1 MSNSNFP
8 KSFQEL
14 LENNTIHTIAIP
26 RIQRDYAQGRTDDK
40 TARIRINFV
49 SALCTAIKNGQKLN
63 LDFVYGNI
71 DKKGVLTL
79 LDGQQ
84 RLTTLFLLHWY
95 IAKKTNHDVELLKK
109 FSYEIRPSTRDFCA
123 KLLVFN
129 PFSDPEQDLAKKESK
144 ISFKITNQK
153 WFPLSWN
160 KDPSIVSMLTML
172 DEIHAQFKETAV
184 MWKDLSRI
192 TFYFLALK
200 DMGLTDDLYIKMN
213 SRGKPLT
220 DFEHFKAELDKQL
233 SSFNESTLANDIRK
247 KFDTT
252 WTDLL
257 WEYRNSSTNTEQDTI
272 VDDEFLRYIHFIC
285 DVIYYQNEDYY
296 QEKKIFHEKWNEFEL
311 LEIFFKDEV
320 RIIEN
325 FITLKNFFDCW
336 CKENLCKIKYSTP
349 DDFLLS
355 FINTTENYKKNK
367 IVTQIGKNIFQE
379 CLARYTVNFNL
390 QQFVFLYAVTYYLQ
404 HTDKIK
410 YLDFVRRIRII
421 NNLIQNSE
429 KEISPSRMK
438 NILEHIEEILKND
451 KVEIKENTFNKY
463 QLKEEQ
469 KKLALLQEHPKFR
482 DDLSALEDHK
492 LLYGQIGIL
501 FDFEKEIRPEHID
514 IAKQFIEQFELTGN
528 INIIDTAL
536 MSIGD
541 YSQIINNSN
550 WRHMHQ
556 FGTRDLTIWQSLF
569 HQKDEINYSTTQ
581 TVILKL
587 LNTIKVEEETDIITI
602 LENIKNSFTKTCEDK
617 KEFPF
622 EYYYI
627 QYNDYFNPKD
637 KNGKMYSYFKDTYT
651 CTILSGERKNKNT
664 YNPYLEAALKDYCT
678 ANGTD
683 ITNEIIKIHE
693 YFVFNTCKLF
703 QRYKNEYEYVYKISD
718 KKDETDEELLKEIK
732 IKQTKGID
740 TENRIKKLSK
750 CIGLILEFEQ
760 NNKENFENLIKY
772 LEKKGIQFV
781 DNH

>member
-1 MSNSNFP
+1 M
-8 KSFQEL
+8 
-14 LENNTIHTIAIP
+14 
-26 RIQRDYAQGRTDDK
+26 
-40 TARIRINFV
+40 
-49 SALCTAIKNGQKLN
+49 
-63 LDFVYGNI
+63 
-71 DKKGVLTL
+71 
-79 LDGQQ
+79 
-84 RLTTLFLLHWY
+84 
-95 IAKKTNHDVELLKK
+95 
-109 FSYEIRPSTRDFCA
+109 
-123 KLLVFN
+123 
-129 PFSDPEQDLAKKESK
+129 
-144 ISFKITNQK
+144 
-153 WFPLSWN
+153 
-160 KDPSIVSMLTML
+160 SMLTML

-184 MWKDLSRI
+184 TWEDLSRI
-192 TFYFLALK
+192 TFYFLALE

-233 SSFNESTLANDIRK
+233 SSLNDSILANDIRK

-257 WEYRNSSTNTEQDTI
+257 WEYRNSGTNTEQDTI

-438 NILEHIEEILKND
+438 NILQHVEEILDTGN
-451 KVEIKENTFNKY
+451 VVNKENTFNKY

-469 KKLALLQEHPKFR
+469 KKIELLARLEKEYPQLKNKIFE
-482 DDLSALEDHK
+482 LEDHE

-514 IAKQFIEQFELTGN
+514 IAKQFIEQFKLTGN

-541 YSQIINNSN
+541 YSQIINNSD

-581 TVILKL
+581 KVILKL

-637 KNGKMYSYFKDTYT
+637 KNGKMYSYFKDKYT

-683 ITNEIIKIHE
+683 ITNEIIKGLDIIHE

-718 KKDETDEELLKEIK
+718 KKDETDEELVKEIK

-750 CIGLILEFEQ
+750 CIGLILEFKQ
-760 NNKENFENLIKY
+760 NNKENFENLIKH
-772 LEKKGIQFV
+772 LEKNGIQFV